1 MLGRR
6 LETAYDGVASPVVN
20 TAGGFEV
27 PKLTSYEV
35 APVDAHDIVTEDVDT
50 PVAPLE
56 GDGDEGMV
64 GGGGG
69 AAVVNDHTVPAVD
82 PPLFFATTCQ

>member
-6 LETAYDGVASPVVN
+6 LETTYDGVASPVVN
-20 TAGGFEV
+20 AAGGFEV

-35 APVDAHDIVTEDVDT
+35 APVDAHDSVTDDADT
-50 PVAPLE
+50 PVEPLE
-56 GDGDEGMV
+56 GEGDDGMV

-69 AAVVNDHTVPAVD
+69 AAVVNDHTGPAVD